1 MSPKWLIGVLIMFLM
16 CTLFSGI
23 MEMTYLGADEASV
36 FDRLLFVEV
45 LTTGSAWEGI
55 QNVFA
60 GIFTAPMQFMDAL
73 WDVFTFDYAMYTGDY
88 IIVRFLLLT
97 ITISLVVSLTLA
109 WIRGVSSG

>member
-1 MSPKWLIGVLIMFLM
+1 MSPKWLIGILIMFLM
-16 CTLFSGI
+16 CTIFSGI
-23 MEMTYLGADEASV
+23 MEATYLGSEEASV
-36 FDRLLFVEV
+36 FERLLFVEA

-55 QNVFA
+55 QNIFVGVFS
-60 GIFTAPMQFMDAL
+60 APLQFMGAL

-97 ITISLVVSLTLA
+97 ITIALVVSLTLA